1 MRVQRR
7 RSALRSLTRCT
18 VALGL
23 ALGVALVIWPG
34 ADAQDATV
42 RRHKEEARLGGGR
55 HRKAASIEKLCR
67 IDSSASRAAIEDLAD
82 DADDKTAI
90 TAMQALCREDFSG
103 ARAKL
108 KSIFEDDDRS
118 DLARSMAIV
127 ALLQG
132 RRRDGSSW
140 RGIRGYVS
148 THAVAGSMAR
158 EAALAAAAKHWPSEV
173 DDV

>member
-1 MRVQRR
+1 
-7 RSALRSLTRCT
+7 
-18 VALGL
+18 VALAL
-23 ALGVALVIWPG
+23 ALGVALGVALLIWPG
-34 ADAQDATV
+34 AGAQDTTV
-42 RRHKEEARLGGGR
+42 RRHKEEARLAGGR

-67 IDSSASRAAIEDLAD
+67 IDSSASRAAIKDLAD

-118 DLARSMAIV
+118 DLARAVAVV
-127 ALLQG
+127 ALLH
-132 RRRDGSSW
+132 RREKDGNSW

-148 THAVAGSMAR
+148 THAAAGSMAR

-173 DDV
+173 DDE